1 MQALCPLC
9 EGSGLRII
17 ERPDGSRAARDCDC
31 RVQRRQLRALASANL
46 PRLYE
51 HSTFQNY
58 DTADRDDK
66 NYTLN
71 AAKYTAEKFV
81 ASYPLDTRGIGI
93 LFTGF
98 IGTGKTHLAVSVL
111 KAILDKGGTGIFFH
125 FQDLIKK
132 IQNSFN
138 RNVQATES
146 EILEP
151 ILNAE
156 VLVLDELGASK
167 PSDWVFDTIAYI
179 LNTRYN
185 ERRTTI
191 ITTNY
196 PNSDARIVP
205 GRALSVF
212 EEAREALRNE
222 TLGDRIGERMRS
234 RIQEMCMVVEMIGP
248 DYRKKEKRAHLG

>member
-1 MQALCPLC
+1 MDDLCTIC
-9 EGSGLRII
+9 EGSGLRLV

-31 RVQRRQLRALASANL
+31 RVQKRKARALASAKI

-51 HSTFQNY
+51 RSTFQNY
-58 DTADRDDK
+58 ETADRDDK
-66 NYTLN
+66 LYTLN
-71 AAKYTAEKFV
+71 AAKYTSEKF
-81 ASYPLDTRGIGI
+81 ALAYPVDTGGIGL
-93 LFTGF
+93 LFTGSV
-98 IGTGKTHLAVSVL
+98 GTGKTHLAVSVL
-111 KAILDKGGTGIFFH
+111 KAILEKGGTGIFYH
-125 FQDLIKK
+125 FQDLIKQ

-167 PSDWVFDTIAYI
+167 PSDWVFDTIAHV

-196 PNSDARIVP
+196 PNRDALLVP
-205 GRALSVF
+205 GKVLSVF

-248 DYRKKEKRAHLG
+248 DYRKTEKRAHFG

>member
-1 MQALCPLC
+1 MDEVCPIC
-9 EGSGLRII
+9 EGSGLRIV
-17 ERPDGSRAARDCDC
+17 ERSDGFRAARDCEC
-31 RVQRRQLRALASANL
+31 RIQRRRQRALASANI

-51 HSTFQNY
+51 SSTFSQY
-58 DTADRDDK
+58 ETADRDDK

-71 AAKYTAEKFV
+71 AAKYTAERFV
-81 ASYPLDTRGIGI
+81 TSYPVDTRGIGL
-93 LFTGF
+93 LFTGS
-98 IGTGKTHLAVSVL
+98 IGTGKTHLAICVL
-111 KAILDKGGTGIFFH
+111 KGILDKGGTGIFYH

-151 ILNAE
+151 ILTAE

-167 PSDWVFDTIAYI
+167 PSDWVFDTIAHI

-191 ITTNY
+191 LTTNY
-196 PNSDARIVP
+196 PNSDALLVP
-205 GRALSVF
+205 GTVLSVF

-234 RIQEMCMVVEMIGP
+234 RIQEMCMVVEMVGP

>member
-1 MQALCPLC
+1 MEDLCPLC
-9 EGSGLRII
+9 EGSGLRIT
-17 ERPDGSRAARDCDC
+17 ERPDGSRAARDCEC
-31 RVQRRQLRALASANL
+31 RIERRRQRALTSANI
-46 PRLYE
+46 PRLYQDR
-51 HSTFQNY
+51 TFANY

-66 NYTLN
+66 RYTLN

-81 ASYPLDTRGIGI
+81 ASYPVDTRGIGL
-93 LFTGF
+93 LFTGS

-111 KAILDKGGTGIFFH
+111 KGILDKGGTGMFYH

-138 RNVQATES
+138 RNVQATEA

-167 PSDWVFDTIAYI
+167 PSDWVFDTIAHV

-196 PNSDARIVP
+196 ANSDALLVP
-205 GRALSVF
+205 GKSLSVF

-222 TLGDRIGERMRS
+222 TLGDRVGERMRS

-248 DYRKKEKRAHLG
+248 DHRKTEKRAHLG